1 MIDDLTFE
9 VWLNKSQ
16 MLLQTDNGHKS
27 LPIFKRNTVFLT
39 TCSSLVITDWWN
51 PEKKTSVCKPGKDK
65 RESKEV

>member
-27 LPIFKRNTVFLT
+27 LPIFKRNTVFFNHMFKL
-39 TCSSLVITDWWN
+39 SDNWLMKPW
-51 PEKKTSVCKPGKDK
+51 EKDFCMQAWQRQERK
-65 RESKEV
+65 